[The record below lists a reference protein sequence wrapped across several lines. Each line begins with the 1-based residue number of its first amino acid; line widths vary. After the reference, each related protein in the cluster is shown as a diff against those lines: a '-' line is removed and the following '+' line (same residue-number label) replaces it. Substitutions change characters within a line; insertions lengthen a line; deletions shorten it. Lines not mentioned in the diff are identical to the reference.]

1 MGRAEFT
8 TTLALVRPSSS
19 KPRFIDSNFT
29 CLLTSCVSCAH
40 FHAAYTCCNREFGL
54 FVAPPSSGISGLPDF
69 NTAAQSLV
77 FGNGSDILKSQQ
89 VVTAQALSGTGALR
103 IGTDFLRRFLPENRN
118 VYLPNPTWGNHIP
131 IAKDAGFDV
140 QSYRYYDANTIGLD
154 ENGMLADID
163 AAPTGSIFLFHVCA
177 HNPTGVDPTQEQWKK
192 ISEVCKKKGHFIFF
206 DMAYQGFASGD
217 PERDVWPVRHFI
229 AQGHRPIIAQSFA
242 KNFGLYGERIGA
254 LHILTDGATE
264 SACVDSQL
272 KIIIRPHYSNPP
284 ISGARLVSSI
294 LSDSELTSQWRK
306 DVKIMADR
314 IIKMRELLV
323 QNLQAAGSTRDWSH
337 VTKQIGMFCYSGL
350 TPEECDELAS
360 KFHIY
365 MTRNGRISMAGVTSS
380 TVEYLAKSIA
390 EVTKYK

>member
-1 MGRAEFT
+1 M
-8 TTLALVRPSSS
+8 AL
-19 KPRFIDSNFT
+19 
-29 CLLTSCVSCAH
+29 
-40 FHAAYTCCNREFGL
+40 
-54 FVAPPSSGISGLPDF
+54 SSGISGLPDF
-69 NTAAQSLV
+69 NNAAQSLV
-77 FGNGSDILKSQQ
+77 FGTGSEILKSQQ

-103 IGTDFLRRFLPENRN
+103 IGTDFLRRFLPENKN

-306 DVKIMADR
+306 DVKVMADR
-314 IIKMRELLV
+314 IIKMRSLLV

-380 TVEYLAKSIA
+380 TVEYLAKAIA